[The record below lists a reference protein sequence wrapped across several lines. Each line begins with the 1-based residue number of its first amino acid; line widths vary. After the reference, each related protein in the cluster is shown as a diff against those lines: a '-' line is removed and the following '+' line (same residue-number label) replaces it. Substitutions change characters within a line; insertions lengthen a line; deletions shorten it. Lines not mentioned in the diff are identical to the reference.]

1 MKSLGVTISGNRY
14 NINLEDDFANFVNSD
29 LMEAGVDLNVD
40 NKPDKLLKAYLR
52 LAKKLTNH
60 ESEIEALIDKLDY

>member
-14 NINLEDDFANFVNSD
+14 SINLEDDFADFVNSD
-29 LMEAGVDLNVD
+29 LLEAGVDLSID

-52 LAKKLTNH
+52 LAKRYTNH
-60 ESEIEALIDKLDY
+60 ESEIEALIDKLDA